1 MKTVVK
7 EKAAKEPGKALEREA
22 VKEQKAVAPAAASS
36 DDYEVV
42 ENEECP
48 FCHEKTLTLTDTS
61 REVPYFGICYIFS
74 MDCSSCKYHKAD
86 VEAEEEHEPVKYE
99 ITITSEEDLKIRVVK
114 SSNATVKLGALGSIE
129 PGETANG
136 YITNVEGL
144 LNRMKQQI
152 EHLKKAAQ
160 EGDEADEET
169 ATKCKNMLKKLT
181 RILWG
186 QEPLKITISDPSGNS
201 AIISEKAEKK
211 RL

>member
-1 MKTVVK
+1 MTKKDPAGKQTDNSAQPEGTPTKT
-7 EKAAKEPGKALEREA
+7 
-22 VKEQKAVAPAAASS
+22 QH
-36 DDYEVV
+36 DDFDYETI
-42 ENEECP
+42 EGELCP
-48 FCHEKTLTLTDTS
+48 FCNEKTLTLMETARDI
-61 REVPYFGICYIFS
+61 PFFGVCHIFS
-74 MDCSSCKYHKAD
+74 MDCSNCKYHKAD
-86 VEAEEEHEPVKYE
+86 VEAENATGEPVKYTLD
-99 ITITSEEDLKIRVVK
+99 ISEEADMKIRVIK
-114 SSNATVKLGALGSIE
+114 SSEATVKLAYIGEIE